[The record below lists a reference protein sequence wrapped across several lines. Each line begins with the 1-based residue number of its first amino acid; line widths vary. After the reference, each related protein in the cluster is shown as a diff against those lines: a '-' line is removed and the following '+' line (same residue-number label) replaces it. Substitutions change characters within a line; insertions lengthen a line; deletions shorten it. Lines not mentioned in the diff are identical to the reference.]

1 MTDADAQLADQLQNT
16 LLSSRGIDQDRWML
30 SALLPLLAQGRPVTT
45 ADLAGATGRAE
56 QDVQQALSRQ
66 GDLETDIQGRVIGYG
81 LTLRPTVHAFEV
93 DGRQLYTW
101 CALDTLMFPA
111 LLDRTAR
118 VTSSCH
124 TTGAPVR
131 LTVTPGGLTELEP
144 PDAVV
149 SVVTPA
155 AAVSVRSAFC
165 QQVHFFASRDA
176 AAPWL
181 AEHPEAVVVGVQEGY
196 RLAQPLVQALLDSDG
211 PASCC

>member
-1 MTDADAQLADQLQNT
+1 
-16 LLSSRGIDQDRWML
+16 
-30 SALLPLLAQGRPVTT
+30 
-45 ADLAGATGRAE
+45 
-56 QDVQQALSRQ
+56 
-66 GDLETDIQGRVIGYG
+66 
-81 LTLRPTVHAFEV
+81 
-93 DGRQLYTW
+93 
-101 CALDTLMFPA
+101 MFPA

-124 TTGAPVR
+124 STGAPVR
-131 LTVTPGGLTELEP
+131 LTVTPGGVTELDP

-155 AAVSVRSAFC
+155 APVSVRSAFC
-165 QQVHFFASRDA
+165 QQVHFFASRDE